1 MAAHDDNTGL
11 LAELLALGNRD
22 GSCELELRI
31 TRRDGCRRH
40 ILSIDEHTYLQI
52 AALGPLSGYKVRLS
66 LYMKWDPFRHTYF
79 SSLIRIRDS
88 FSETLYFNCS
98 ESYGRQLLELKEQEY
113 APSREADRQEAEADA
128 RIIPVMSGYK
138 QAALP
143 GSKYKRTVLLRGLMF
158 GFLLVLLLL
167 RMDGGETWLFANSVE
182 ARQDHTKAE
191 AASSG
196 RLAADTER
204 TAGTGIAAAAADPDP
219 VHNVS
224 EAPEAISPDGLQL
237 LPLSG
242 GTAQAA
248 PAPAGLPAQPRAF
261 YETIELS
268 GDSYTY
274 SLPEGYVALTF
285 DDGPSSYTRQLVDIL
300 VKEGIA
306 ANFLFIG
313 VNVSRNPGAVRYAD
327 EHGMPVGSH
336 SWDHSDM
343 TANSAEENRINLERA
358 SRSLEQLTAA
368 PVTIFRP
375 PYGAVNSGLAE
386 VADRQQLNIL
396 LWNRDPE
403 DWKASGPEDILDY
416 FKESE
421 PSGGIYLLHEK
432 QMTLQ
437 ALPEIIAYLKGR
449 GLKFAVFK

>member
-22 GSCELELRI
+22 GSCQLELGI
-31 TRRDGCRRH
+31 TRRDSCRRH

-52 AALGPLSGYKVRLS
+52 AALGPLSGHKVRLS
-66 LYMKWDPFRHTYF
+66 LYMKWDPFRRTYF
-79 SSLIRIRDS
+79 SSLIRIRDT
-88 FSETLYFNCS
+88 FSETLYFDCS
-98 ESYGRQLLELKEQEY
+98 ESYGRQLLELKAQEY
-113 APSREADRQEAEADA
+113 APSLQMDRQEAAADA
-128 RIIPVMSGYK
+128 RIMPVLSGYK

-143 GSKYKRTVLLRGLMF
+143 GSKYKRKVLLRGLMF

-167 RMDGGETWLFANSVE
+167 RMDVGETWLFADSVE
-182 ARQDHTKAE
+182 ARHTNTNADT
-191 AASSG
+191 ASSG
-196 RLAADTER
+196 ASAADRER
-204 TAGTGIAAAAADPDP
+204 TGGTGIAAAAKEP

-224 EAPEAISPDGLQL
+224 EAPEAIRPEGLQL

-242 GTAQAA
+242 GMAQAA
-248 PAPAGLPAQPRAF
+248 PAPVDQSAQPQAL

-300 VKEGIA
+300 VKEGVA

-313 VNVSRNPGAVRYAD
+313 VNVSRNPGAVRYTD
-327 EHGMPVGSH
+327 EHGMPVGNH

-343 TANSAEENRINLERA
+343 TANPAEENRINLERA

-375 PYGAVNSGLAE
+375 PYGAVNSRLAE
-386 VADRQQLNIL
+386 EADSQRLKVL

-403 DWKASGPEDILDY
+403 DWKAAGPEDILDY